1 MASVSR
7 DASAWLWGL
16 TYQCVLTRPF
26 LSSDTFLVAEL
37 LDHSPTLMLPF
48 NLSYF
53 LENCICSADPVRI
66 MVPTSV
72 MKGPNSPQNSQLL
85 FTISLIH
92 QKIKSTFGH
101 GLTSSRRFFV
111 SVWITLPDDMNTF
124 KICAFRTPLRTLWE
138 RSTHSRLGDCV
149 SCQDPGE

>member
-92 QKIKSTFGH
+92 QKDKIHLWPWFNFFKKFLCFCLNHPSWWYEHVQNLCFQN
-101 GLTSSRRFFV
+101 TSED
-111 SVWITLPDDMNTF
+111 TLGNH
-124 KICAFRTPLRTLWE
+124 
-138 RSTHSRLGDCV
+138 HSRLGDCV